1 MTEIMRQRDDLAF
14 AIALN
19 NMAVG
24 RMTSMD
30 IELINSRCYS
40 INTLPIE
47 AHGAIHLFATNN
59 EVDKYNNQV
68 LSRMNTEGYS
78 VKALDVVS
86 GAPNPQ
92 AARKAL
98 QSVNT
103 LPTMQTYG
111 LPKNLFLRVG
121 ARYMVTVNI
130 DTTDGLVNGTTGI
143 LKAIDYGRHKKTS
156 EKRPLRIWVLFDKST
171 GIATRMQRTQFP
183 IVPAEG
189 ITIHKS
195 QGATLE
201 KVVVH
206 ISKNVKRSMLYVA
219 CSRAMS
225 SFGLFLVVNSGTFKP
240 PSEIS
245 ESSATLDSDAD
256 FVRNSDPGLVFDFG
270 PDSSFHFYSPWSLEF
285 QYR

>member
-1 MTEIMRQRDDLAF
+1 MSIISVGDFNQLPPVGDNRVFQPNSSRNPLAPLAGAPLWEPFRLFMMTEIMRQRDDLAF

-68 LSRMNTEGYS
+68 LSRMNTQGYS

-143 LKAIDYGRHKKTS
+143 LKAIDYGRH
-156 EKRPLRIWVLFDKST
+156 V
-171 GIATRMQRTQFP
+171 
-183 IVPAEG
+183 
-189 ITIHKS
+189 
-195 QGATLE
+195 
-201 KVVVH
+201 
-206 ISKNVKRSMLYVA
+206 
-219 CSRAMS
+219 
-225 SFGLFLVVNSGTFKP
+225 
-240 PSEIS
+240 
-245 ESSATLDSDAD
+245 
-256 FVRNSDPGLVFDFG
+256 
-270 PDSSFHFYSPWSLEF
+270 SFH
-285 QYR
+285 

>member
-1 MTEIMRQRDDLAF
+1 
-14 AIALN
+14 
-19 NMAVG
+19 
-24 RMTSMD
+24 
-30 IELINSRCYS
+30 
-40 INTLPIE
+40 
-47 AHGAIHLFATNN
+47 
-59 EVDKYNNQV
+59 
-68 LSRMNTEGYS
+68 
-78 VKALDVVS
+78 
-86 GAPNPQ
+86 
-92 AARKAL
+92 
-98 QSVNT
+98 
-103 LPTMQTYG
+103 
-111 LPKNLFLRVG
+111 
-121 ARYMVTVNI
+121 MVTVNI

-171 GIATRMQRTQFP
+171 GIATRSKCQVTSKTSSISQFELDAIRCRHLYCERWKSSNLVVQRTQFP

-245 ESSATLDSDAD
+245 ESSAVSIEMKRLEQNKLVPYFKFLQTPEDNAVQIVFHNVQSLRKHFSDVIIDPIIHSSHAALFVETWGCRRDTFELDGFYEVCRVDGPAVSNANPGWGSIAYVCTEPSVRESDSHLAG
-256 FVRNSDPGLVFDFG
+256 F
-270 PDSSFHFYSPWSLEF
+270 
-285 QYR
+285 